1 MRYTEFA
8 KKFVAGLLE
17 RTKGTEF
24 EKVQKEILAQ
34 WILESDHFR
43 SPLATKHC
51 NVGGIKA
58 GRGYPKPHGEVEY
71 TDWQGKTDKY
81 CALSTPEEFADLYF
95 WFLSRNSRYLKA
107 LDYIRNPPASDDFVG
122 DNYIYL
128 LSIDGYCTDI
138 ANPVTNLEEL
148 YNLAEDVGA
157 DQSSRIFS
165 IPYMSP
171 AEQKKEIVAWNYMVR
186 VLQVAQRPATEAL
199 LKSAWTDRTAAMF
212 GAVAPIEIEERPDWL
227 GLDTGI
233 DIFGRR

>member
-148 YNLAEDVGA
+148 YKLAIG
-157 DQSSRIFS
+157 
-165 IPYMSP
+165 
-171 AEQKKEIVAWNYMVR
+171 
-186 VLQVAQRPATEAL
+186 LQVLFSQQKYFKL
-199 LKSAWTDRTAAMF
+199 VVSKSGLMSFLRLPKNMRMRSNQD
-212 GAVAPIEIEERPDWL
+212 L
-227 GLDTGI
+227 GYG
-233 DIFGRR
+233 